1 MLLGKELINVFKPDV
16 MILFDCGAGEMMKA
30 ALSQRVLCVGIVP
43 NKTHKE
49 MLMVILRK
57 FLEGMNLV
65 NLVDGC
71 PSKPL
76 TMIQFEADHPD
87 NEDVKRSVGATTAS
101 SLIQVDPASPK
112 AIPSTP
118 IAKIANSPQT
128 PKTLTPKASPSPAPK
143 GSPLATSPVIIP
155 AKTGSAS
162 STQTPPPPVNKS
174 VLSFGT
180 TVL

>member
-1 MLLGKELINVFKPDV
+1 MLLGQELLNVFAPQV
-16 MILFDCGAGEMMKA
+16 LILFDCGAGEMMKA

-43 NKTHKE
+43 NKAHKE
-49 MLMVILRK
+49 LLMNILRK
-57 FLEGMNLV
+57 FVEGMNLV
-65 NLVDGC
+65 NLKDNC
-71 PSKPL
+71 PTKPL
-76 TMIQFEADHPD
+76 AMIKFEADHPD
-87 NEDVKRSVGATTAS
+87 NEDVKRSVGAATAS

-143 GSPLATSPVIIP
+143 GSPLAISPVIVP
-155 AKTGSAS
+155 ASTGSAS

>member
-65 NLVDGC
+65 NLAEDC

-76 TMIQFEADHPD
+76 TMIKFEADHPD
-87 NEDVKRSVGATTAS
+87 NEDVKRSTAPITS
-101 SLIQVDPASPK
+101 QVIRADQVA
-112 AIPSTP
+112 PSTP
-118 IAKIANSPQT
+118 KATGLIGGSPQAPRT
-128 PKTLTPKASPSPAPK
+128 PSSIQKPSPCPSPLIVPPPTSSAASSSGSTQPPPQPKAA
-143 GSPLATSPVIIP
+143 
-155 AKTGSAS
+155 
-162 STQTPPPPVNKS
+162 S
-174 VLSFGT
+174 VLAFGT